1 MYIINRTIAII
12 KPKGPYLDWARA
24 APNPIDLS
32 LDELRQDC
40 TALLLPDFTD
50 DKEADAYLHSIYREL
65 FDLELAA
72 WDTNEDDWPR
82 ERDYA
87 AFRAWFDIELHSLVL
102 DPVTTP
108 IRRQGYEIDEGLR
121 KNKSS

>member
-12 KPKGPYLDWARA
+12 KPKEPYLDWARA
-24 APNPIDLS
+24 VPNPIDLS

-87 AFRAWFDIELHSLVL
+87 TFRAWFDIELHSLVL

-108 IRRQGYEIDEGLR
+108 ICRQGHEIDEGLR